1 MKVNARTDKFQH
13 LEVFDKPALFTNGRI
28 ARDTV
33 PEGWY
38 CYDIRGSDDD
48 PGELCYMEENVVVNH
63 AGSVLMP
70 EKLAMP
76 KSGRLDVRDEL
87 GFLDEGNMTLREFC
101 EAHQLPCPAE
111 NMKFHIR
118 PARPEEAG
126 LFYTPHPEEDKRLGT
141 VGHVRMDFGRS
152 GNEFWHTWWPRG
164 PEELNSPAFKAELQQ
179 VVDTLRESVLKNR
192 FAMERF
198 CYEHGGKISGG
209 WTQNYGY
216 IVETEHYR
224 YCLRCNPSPGDY
236 NGYLTAYDLDVQ
248 RKKHPAWKW
257 AAWHELE
264 RSSCQRASRFLWQ
277 LRRFPLTCGRSCGS
291 CVVYQHRTEKKN
303 KNWRYKMKKLQI
315 MAGMLSV
322 LLLAGCG
329 GAGASAKTTEGDPP
343 QVASAAA
350 SGTTAAQNGN
360 ENPSEVVTQ
369 DEAERPGPV
378 DAEPSG
384 EKKTNSSAGEAKP
397 AAEVPPVQVL
407 PAETVPPETPP
418 TGSAPSEPVTDEAAP
433 QPEEKAFAM
442 DYWLAYAKD
451 YAVSIGLVLDPAA
464 TGTWDTP
471 IRCSSKTEDV
481 LAAYIRDDLTYY
493 KDQEGCTAVWIWA
506 DQIGD
511 GQYELFIGRG

>member
-1 MKVNARTDKFQH
+1 
-13 LEVFDKPALFTNGRI
+13 
-28 ARDTV
+28 
-33 PEGWY
+33 
-38 CYDIRGSDDD
+38 
-48 PGELCYMEENVVVNH
+48 
-63 AGSVLMP
+63 
-70 EKLAMP
+70 
-76 KSGRLDVRDEL
+76 
-87 GFLDEGNMTLREFC
+87 
-101 EAHQLPCPAE
+101 
-111 NMKFHIR
+111 
-118 PARPEEAG
+118 
-126 LFYTPHPEEDKRLGT
+126 
-141 VGHVRMDFGRS
+141 
-152 GNEFWHTWWPRG
+152 
-164 PEELNSPAFKAELQQ
+164 
-179 VVDTLRESVLKNR
+179 
-192 FAMERF
+192 
-198 CYEHGGKISGG
+198 
-209 WTQNYGY
+209 
-216 IVETEHYR
+216 
-224 YCLRCNPSPGDY
+224 
-236 NGYLTAYDLDVQ
+236 
-248 RKKHPAWKW
+248 
-257 AAWHELE
+257 
-264 RSSCQRASRFLWQ
+264 
-277 LRRFPLTCGRSCGS
+277 
-291 CVVYQHRTEKKN
+291 
-303 KNWRYKMKKLQI
+303 MKKLQI
-315 MAGMLSV
+315 MASMLSV

-418 TGSAPSEPVTDEAAP
+418 
-433 QPEEKAFAM
+433 M

-464 TGTWDTP
+464 AGTWDTP

-506 DQIGD
+506 EQIGD